1 MAQRMAQRMA
11 QPMAQPVAQPTA
23 QPRARPTAYEE
34 GPVRL
39 EPEGRARRTMR
50 NPESGIWTADPSV
63 FAKDPGGPFTI
74 FALSWTL
81 KGVPGK
87 KLVWMERA
95 RARVRALC
103 GV

>member
-39 EPEGRARRTMR
+39 EPVGRARRTMR

-74 FALSWTL
+74 FAL
-81 KGVPGK
+81 K
-87 KLVWMERA
+87 E
-95 RARVRALC
+95 
-103 GV
+103 